1 VPRFK
6 AMPNL
11 KLELNGWE
19 YASQV
24 SWFEINHRVK
34 PLGDVRV
41 RQAMSHAIDRNFI
54 RDRLWFGIGKVA
66 TGPIASTTRFY
77 DPAVAKLQA
86 YDPGAAMQ
94 LLDAAG
100 YKPDASGVRFRI
112 KHLALPYGEVWM
124 RLSEYFRASMKKV
137 GIEVTL
143 ESTDAGAWARRIGD
157 WDYDTSTNFLS
168 QYGDPTL
175 GVERSYVSR
184 RSRSP
189 TPAATATRRWMH
201 CSQRRA
207 TRPIPRCGKRHS
219 PTCRRSCATRSRR
232 SG

>member
-1 VPRFK
+1 
-6 AMPNL
+6 
-11 KLELNGWE
+11 
-19 YASQV
+19 
-24 SWFEINHRVK
+24 
-34 PLGDVRV
+34 
-41 RQAMSHAIDRNFI
+41 
-54 RDRLWFGIGKVA
+54 
-66 TGPIASTTRFY
+66 
-77 DPAVAKLQA
+77 VAKLQA

-175 GVERSYVSR
+175 GVERSYVSTNIKKITFTNTGGY
-184 RSRSP
+184 SNP
-189 TPAATATRRWMH
+189 QVDALFATARNSPDPAVRQKAFTDVQKIL
-201 CSQRRA
+201 CDE
-207 TRPIPRCGKRHS
+207 IPQIWLMELAW
-219 PTCRRSCATRSRR
+219 PTLHETKLHNIIRTAM
-232 SG
+232 GPNGDFEDAYFA